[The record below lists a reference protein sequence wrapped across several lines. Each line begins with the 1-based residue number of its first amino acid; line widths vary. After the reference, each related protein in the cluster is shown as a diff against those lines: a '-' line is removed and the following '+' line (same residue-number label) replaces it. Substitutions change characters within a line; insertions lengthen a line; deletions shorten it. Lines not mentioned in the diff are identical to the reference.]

1 MKLLTYGNP
10 KTAKG
15 EASGYLTA
23 ILHLAPASLSGR
35 NVCPRSSAGCR
46 AACLNTAGR
55 GGIFPSIGKA
65 RIRKTQEL
73 FTDRAGFVARLSR
86 EITAGERRAAR
97 LGMKL
102 AVRLNGTSDLLWER
116 FAPSLFQ
123 DHSAVQFYDYT
134 KVPGRVT
141 PPNYHLTFSLS
152 EENGPDALQELAR
165 GRAVAV
171 VFRDKATVARAMV
184 EGFADTPVVNG
195 DLSDLR
201 FLDPPQT
208 IIGLYAKGK
217 ARNAQEGFVHEN

>member
-15 EASGYLTA
+15 EAAGYLTA
-23 ILHLAPASLSGR
+23 ILHLAPGSLSGR
-35 NVCPRSSAGCR
+35 NVCPYASAQCLL
-46 AACLNTAGR
+46 ACLNTAGR

-73 FTDRAGFVARLSR
+73 FADRAGFIARLSR
-86 EITAGERRAAR
+86 EISAGKRRAER
-97 LGMKL
+97 LGLKF

-116 FAPSLFQ
+116 FAASLFE
-123 DHSAVQFYDYT
+123 DHRDVQFYDYT

-141 PPNYHLTFSLS
+141 PANYHLTFSLA
-152 EENGPDALQELAR
+152 EDNGPAALQELAR
-165 GRAVAV
+165 GLSIAV
-171 VFRDKATVARAMV
+171 VFRDKATVARAIA

-217 ARNAQEGFVHEN
+217 ARGAVEGFVHD